1 MTERT
6 RTRREPLPNLRG
18 EDETE
23 IQLLTQLIESGAW
36 MLSPLRPPTC
46 VIGRIPPEEV
56 TDGGPKYCVS
66 LYSMGNGGVK
76 GLDSGPKH
84 GLTRKE
90 ALSKLLF
97 QVETELGR
105 MMITD
110 KREKRER
117 EEVRDREERRAG
129 GSGNN

>member
-1 MTERT
+1 
-6 RTRREPLPNLRG
+6 
-18 EDETE
+18 
-23 IQLLTQLIESGAW
+23 
-36 MLSPLRPPTC
+36 
-46 VIGRIPPEEV
+46 
-56 TDGGPKYCVS
+56 
-66 LYSMGNGGVK
+66 MGKGGVK

-84 GLTRKE
+84 GITRKE

-117 EEVRDREERRAG
+117 DDVRDREARRTGG
-129 GSGNN
+129 GSGSK

>member
-1 MTERT
+1 
-6 RTRREPLPNLRG
+6 
-18 EDETE
+18 
-23 IQLLTQLIESGAW
+23 
-36 MLSPLRPPTC
+36 
-46 VIGRIPPEEV
+46 
-56 TDGGPKYCVS
+56 
-66 LYSMGNGGVK
+66 MGKDGVK

-117 EEVRDREERRAG
+117 EEVRDREGRRAG
-129 GSGNN
+129 GGSSNK